1 MMFTVLFMNTFI
13 HASDAQEF
21 DPGPELEA
29 GCGLKAHIAVCT
41 CVYAWRGPLA
51 SQRAAYESGACRVC
65 ALSSSI

>member
-21 DPGPELEA
+21 DPGPEHS
-29 GCGLKAHIAVCT
+29 CMCMCVC
-41 CVYAWRGPLA
+41 VEGPLA